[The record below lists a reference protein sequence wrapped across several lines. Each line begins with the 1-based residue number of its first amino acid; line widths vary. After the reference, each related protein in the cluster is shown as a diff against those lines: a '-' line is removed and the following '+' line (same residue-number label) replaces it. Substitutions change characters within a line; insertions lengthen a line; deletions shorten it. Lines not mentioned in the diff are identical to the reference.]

1 MTAPGY
7 LDPAAPMS
15 VFRLRYDSEYHIDRP
30 DRAEFFYAKTGL
42 IGGRGV
48 PDIESVIAAQQLMAY
63 LEVAPTD
70 NFSFFAEVPYRILNP
85 DQNDNAS
92 GISDVSFGAKAAL
105 INDPNRILTLQLKGY
120 GPSGDAS
127 QGLGNGH
134 WTIEP
139 SLLAWKKLGER
150 TQVYAQLG
158 DWIPLTDS
166 DFAGNVL
173 DYGVGISYALVDR
186 CCYRISPIVELV
198 GWSVFSGKEFTG
210 LDTPIPLTVDASGTT
225 ILNAKLG
232 VRLETDRQS
241 VYVGYGRA
249 LTGEFWYRDIVR
261 VEYRVRF

>member
-1 MTAPGY
+1 
-7 LDPAAPMS
+7 
-15 VFRLRYDSEYHIDRP
+15 
-30 DRAEFFYAKTGL
+30 
-42 IGGRGV
+42 
-48 PDIESVIAAQQLMAY
+48 
-63 LEVAPTD
+63 
-70 NFSFFAEVPYRILNP
+70 LNP